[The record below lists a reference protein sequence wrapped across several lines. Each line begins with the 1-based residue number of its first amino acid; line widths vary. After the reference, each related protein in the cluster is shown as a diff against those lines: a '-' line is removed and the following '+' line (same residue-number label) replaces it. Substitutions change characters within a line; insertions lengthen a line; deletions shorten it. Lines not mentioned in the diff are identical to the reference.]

1 MHIINILRDIWTRY
15 GGGFN
20 NLSRSEQ
27 VEILH
32 GVWTFSLAFGVFAC
46 IAMLFV
52 MLARLI
58 QFLT

>member
-1 MHIINILRDIWTRY
+1 MHVIEKLRDIWTRY

-32 GVWTFSLAFGVFAC
+32 GVWTFSLALGTLSC
-46 IAMLFV
+46 IATLVV

-58 QFLT
+58 ELLA

>member
-1 MHIINILRDIWTRY
+1 MRVIEKLRDIWTRY
-15 GGGFN
+15 GGWFN

-32 GVWTFSLAFGVFAC
+32 GVWTFSLALGVFAC

>member
-1 MHIINILRDIWTRY
+1 MFIINKLRDIWARY

-32 GVWTFSLAFGVFAC
+32 GAWTFSLALGVLAC
-46 IAMLFV
+46 IATLVM

-58 QFLT
+58 ESLT

>member
-15 GGGFN
+15 GGWFN

-32 GVWTFSLAFGVFAC
+32 GVWTFSLALGFLSC
-46 IAMLFV
+46 IATLFV
-52 MLARLI
+52 MLARLVE
-58 QFLT
+58 FLT

>member
-1 MHIINILRDIWTRY
+1 MPIINKLRDILTRY
-15 GGGFN
+15 GCGFN

-32 GVWTFSLAFGVFAC
+32 GAWTFSLVLGVLAG

-58 QFLT
+58 ELLA

>member
-20 NLSRSEQ
+20 SLSRAEQ

-32 GVWTFSLAFGVFAC
+32 GVWTFSLALCVLSC
-46 IAMLFV
+46 IATLVV

-58 QFLT
+58 EFLA

>member
-1 MHIINILRDIWTRY
+1 MHIINMLHDIWTRY

-32 GVWTFSLAFGVFAC
+32 GVWTFSLALGVLSC
-46 IAMLFV
+46 IATLVV

-58 QFLT
+58 EFLA

>member
-1 MHIINILRDIWTRY
+1 MPVINKLYDIWTRY

-32 GVWTFSLAFGVFAC
+32 GAWTFSLALGVFSC
-46 IAMLFV
+46 IATLVV
-52 MLARLI
+52 MLVRLI
-58 QFLT
+58 ELLT

>member
-1 MHIINILRDIWTRY
+1 MPIINILRDIWTRY

-32 GVWTFSLAFGVFAC
+32 GAWTFSLSLGVLAC
-46 IAMLFV
+46 IATLVM

-58 QFLT
+58 ESLT

>member
-1 MHIINILRDIWTRY
+1 MPIINILRDIWTRY

-20 NLSRSEQ
+20 SLSRSEQ

-32 GVWTFSLAFGVFAC
+32 GAWTFSLALCVFSC
-46 IAMLFV
+46 IATLVV

-58 QFLT
+58 EFLA

>member
-32 GVWTFSLAFGVFAC
+32 GVWIFSLALGALSC
-46 IAMLFV
+46 IATLVV

-58 QFLT
+58 ELLA

>member
-1 MHIINILRDIWTRY
+1 MRVIEKLRDIWTRY
-15 GGGFN
+15 GGEFN

-32 GVWTFSLAFGVFAC
+32 GVWTFSLALGVFAC

>member
-32 GVWTFSLAFGVFAC
+32 GVWTFSLVLGVFAC

>member
-32 GVWTFSLAFGVFAC
+32 SVWTFSLALGVFAC

>member
-32 GVWTFSLAFGVFAC
+32 GVWTFSLALGVFAC

-52 MLARLI
+52 MLAHLI

>member
-1 MHIINILRDIWTRY
+1 MHVIEKLRKIWKRY

-32 GVWTFSLAFGVFAC
+32 GVWTFSLALGVLAG

>member
-1 MHIINILRDIWTRY
+1 MPIINKLHDIWKRY
-15 GGGFN
+15 DGGFN

-32 GVWTFSLAFGVFAC
+32 GAWTFSLALGVLSC
-46 IAMLFV
+46 IATLVV

-58 QFLT
+58 ELLA

>member
-1 MHIINILRDIWTRY
+1 MNVIEKLRDIWMRY

-32 GVWTFSLAFGVFAC
+32 GAWTFSLALGVLSC
-46 IAMLFV
+46 IATLVV

-58 QFLT
+58 EFLA

>member
-1 MHIINILRDIWTRY
+1 MPIINILRNIWTRY
-15 GGGFN
+15 GGRFN

-32 GVWTFSLAFGVFAC
+32 GVWTLSLALGTLAC
-46 IAMLFV
+46 IATLVV

-58 QFLT
+58 AFLA

>member
-1 MHIINILRDIWTRY
+1 MPIINMLRDIWTRY

-32 GVWTFSLAFGVFAC
+32 GVWTFSLVPGALSC
-46 IAMLFV
+46 IATLV
-52 MLARLI
+52 AMLARLI
-58 QFLT
+58 ELLA

>member
-15 GGGFN
+15 GGWFN

-32 GVWTFSLAFGVFAC
+32 GVWTFSLALGVFAC

>member
-20 NLSRSEQ
+20 YLSRSEQ

-32 GVWTFSLAFGVFAC
+32 GVWTFSLALGVFAC

>member
-1 MHIINILRDIWTRY
+1 MPIINILRDIWTRY

-32 GVWTFSLAFGVFAC
+32 GAWTFSLALGVLSC
-46 IAMLFV
+46 IATLVV

-58 QFLT
+58 ELSA

>member
-1 MHIINILRDIWTRY
+1 MHVIEKLRDIWTRY

-32 GVWTFSLAFGVFAC
+32 GAWTFSLALGVFSC
-46 IAMLFV
+46 IATLVV

-58 QFLT
+58 EFLA